1 MFVDTDLCTPEET
14 SPIARAVTPG
24 MGPIN
29 WRAGP

>member
-1 MFVDTDLCTPEET
+1 MFVDTDLLH
-14 SPIARAVTPG
+14 SGGNQSHRAGVTPG